1 MILGPSDIRVRQC
14 RMFEP
19 TGAVKETG
27 EQGEKS
33 QGCIKLGKANAC
45 GRAGAVSRFVVQ
57 IGFRRLNRR
66 MPLQRLKW
74 FSSIQSREVAP
85 RLGRP
90 LAQTCFKALDRRRK
104 IPRTDAA
111 PG

>member
-1 MILGPSDIRVRQC
+1 M
-14 RMFEP
+14 
-19 TGAVKETG
+19 
-27 EQGEKS
+27 
-33 QGCIKLGKANAC
+33 
-45 GRAGAVSRFVVQ
+45 
-57 IGFRRLNRR
+57 NRW

-90 LAQTCFKALDRRRK
+90 LAQACFKALERRRK

-111 PG
+111 LGWRDPALILAMGYIQGVVRPILDAPALLL